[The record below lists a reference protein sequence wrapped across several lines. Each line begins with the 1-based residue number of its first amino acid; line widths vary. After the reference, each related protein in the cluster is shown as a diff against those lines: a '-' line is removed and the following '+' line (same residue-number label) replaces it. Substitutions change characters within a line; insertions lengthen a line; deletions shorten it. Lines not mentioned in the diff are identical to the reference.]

1 MVFAPRDFCTVAS
14 VADTTVASV
23 ADTTV
28 ASMLKAIVI
37 APSL

>member
-1 MVFAPRDFCTVAS
+1 MVFAPRDFC
-14 VADTTVASV
+14 TVASV